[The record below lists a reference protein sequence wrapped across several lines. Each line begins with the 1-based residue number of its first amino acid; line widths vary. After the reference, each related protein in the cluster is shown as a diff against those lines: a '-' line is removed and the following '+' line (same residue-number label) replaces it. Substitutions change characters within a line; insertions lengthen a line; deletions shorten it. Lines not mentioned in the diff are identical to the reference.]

1 MGVVIGQRSTAS
13 KKSVMR
19 VYSTQEAD
27 ELLFEEKKER
37 CKFYQHYNFSEKDFI
52 GAVSAIINNF
62 EFFLL
67 MKMFFNSMLFYL

>member
-52 GAVSAIINNF
+52 GAGSSA
-62 EFFLL
+62 
-67 MKMFFNSMLFYL
+67 SVYDC